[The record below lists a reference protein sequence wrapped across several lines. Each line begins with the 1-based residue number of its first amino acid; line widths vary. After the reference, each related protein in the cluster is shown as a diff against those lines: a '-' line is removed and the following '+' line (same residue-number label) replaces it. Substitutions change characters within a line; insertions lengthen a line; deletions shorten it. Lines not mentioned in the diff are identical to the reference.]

1 MTPALVVDASL
12 SDDLWHVENSSSSL
26 GRTTMTAHVSADVR
40 ALFSDMGI
48 EFDKTATDL
57 VIEQFGQWQEATSG
71 GPARTCFCRA
81 DVLEAA

>member
-1 MTPALVVDASL
+1 MTPALAVAEILGDY
-12 SDDLWHVENSSSSL
+12 LWHMKNTWSPL
-26 GRTTMTAHVSADVR
+26 GSTSMNAHVSADVR

-57 VIEQFGQWQEATSG
+57 VIEQFGQWREASSG
-71 GPARTCFCRA
+71 GPARACYCRA

>member
-1 MTPALVVDASL
+1 
-12 SDDLWHVENSSSSL
+12 
-26 GRTTMTAHVSADVR
+26 MTAHVSADVR

-57 VIEQFGQWQEATSG
+57 VIEQFGQWQEADQS